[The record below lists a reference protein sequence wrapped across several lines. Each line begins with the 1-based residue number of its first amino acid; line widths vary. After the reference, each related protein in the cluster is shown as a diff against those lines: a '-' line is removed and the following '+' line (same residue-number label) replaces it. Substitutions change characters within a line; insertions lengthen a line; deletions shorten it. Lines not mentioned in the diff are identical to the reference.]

1 MQRNHQ
7 FHIFCLVW
15 LSALVCLAVV
25 PSYGQHQ
32 QFFVTI
38 FDKKSNEPVS
48 YANVLVEG
56 LKSGEK
62 KYFVSSVDGKIPNEI
77 REISRIS
84 ITCVGYK
91 TLFDTISPGQ
101 DFKIRMDPSVLDI
114 EEVVVTAQYSPE
126 RADKSIYK
134 VEVINARQIE
144 QKAAN
149 TMADLLRDQVNMRV
163 SQAGVLGTNLSMQG
177 LSGENVKFLVDGVPM
192 IGRMQGN
199 IDLNQINLSNVD
211 HVEVIEGPMSV
222 IYGSNAL
229 AGVVNII
236 SKENKTSLL
245 KGYANG
251 YYESSGVSNFDG
263 GISAKFNQ
271 NGIALD
277 GGRNF
282 FGGYSVAGSD
292 TGRSQTYKPRRQY
305 FFDGY
310 YTYTQK
316 ILRIKLAGQYFNELL
331 EDKGN
336 LLPPYYET
344 AFDSYFTTIR
354 YTGRIEATLTLPKS
368 HYLTFIGAYSYY
380 SRVKEKYF
388 KDLTTMNEV
397 LTTNPDDQDT
407 TGITSWL
414 AKGTY
419 SKNNP
424 EKKLNYQAGFDF
436 NIESG
441 EGKRILDYSQQI
453 GDYALFGSVKWN
465 PVRRLSL
472 QPGVRLIYNSKY
484 SAPVVYALSGKWSFN
499 DFISA
504 RVSYSKG
511 FRAPSIKELYL
522 YFVDVNHNVQGNPDL
537 GSETSNNINL
547 DLVYGRE
554 KSRFGWSAEL
564 SGFYNHVNNIITLA
578 QSQSNSSL
586 YTYINV
592 DKFNS
597 VSGQFGLCF
606 KLNPSLV
613 IQVGVAET
621 GRSYQQSN
629 QNNSSDF
636 FFSTDVS
643 ANASYSFIKYDMT
656 FALYYKYT
664 GKSPQFQFEEETIT
678 EAYVDPYNTM
688 DFTFSKGF
696 LDNLLRVSTGVKNIF
711 NVVTVPATGGV
722 SGGGAHGSGGNGS
735 ESIGWGRTVFLKLS
749 INFNKVK

>member
-1 MQRNHQ
+1 MIRYHQ
-7 FHIFCLVW
+7 FHYFCFVW
-15 LSALVCLAVV
+15 LSALVCLAVD

-32 QFFVTI
+32 QFFINVT
-38 FDKKSNEPVS
+38 DERSHEPVAF
-48 YANVLVEG
+48 ANVLVQG

-62 KYFVSSVDGKIPNEI
+62 KYFVTSADGSFPNEA

-84 ITCVGYK
+84 ITCVGYE
-91 TLFDTISPGQ
+91 TFTDTIKPKENRSL
-101 DFKIRMDPSVLDI
+101 RMKPSVLKID
-114 EEVVVTAQYSPE
+114 EVVVTAQYSPE

-134 VEVINARQIE
+134 VDVINAKQIE

-177 LSGENVKFLVDGVPM
+177 LSGENVKFLMDGVPM

-245 KGYANG
+245 KGYANT
-251 YYESSGVSNFDG
+251 YYESSGVFNFDG
-263 GISAKFNQ
+263 GISTKLKQ
-271 NGIALD
+271 HGIAAD

-282 FGGYSVAGSD
+282 FAGYSIAGVD
-292 TGRSQTYKPRRQY
+292 TGRAQTFKARRQY

-316 ILRIKLAGQYFNELL
+316 IFRLKMAGQYFNELL

-354 YTGRIEATLTLPKS
+354 YNVRMEATLNLPRS
-368 HYLTFIGAYSYY
+368 HYLSFLGAYSYY
-380 SRVKEKYF
+380 SRIKEKYY

-419 SKNNP
+419 SKNDP
-424 EKKLNYQAGFDF
+424 MKKLNYQAGFDF

-441 EGKRILDYSQQI
+441 EGKRIMDHYQQI
-453 GDYALFGSVKWN
+453 GDYALFGSLKWN
-465 PVRRLSL
+465 PGRHLSL
-472 QPGVRLIYNSKY
+472 QPGIRLIYNTKY
-484 SAPVVYALSGKWSFN
+484 NAPVVYALSGKWSFN
-499 DFISA
+499 DFSSI
-504 RVSYSKG
+504 RLSYSKG

-547 DLVYGRE
+547 GFTYGKE
-554 KSRFGWSAEL
+554 KQRFAWSAEF
-564 SGFYNHVNNIITLA
+564 SAFYNHVNNIITLA
-578 QSQSNSSL
+578 ESQTVNNL

-592 DKFNS
+592 DNFNS
-597 VSGQFGLCF
+597 VSGQLGLSF
-606 KLNPSLV
+606 KFIPSLSV
-613 IQVGVAET
+613 QAGVAET
-621 GRSYQQSN
+621 GRSYK
-629 QNNSSDF
+629 QNEQESSSDF
-636 FFSTDVS
+636 FFTTDVS
-643 ANASYSFIKYDMT
+643 ASALYSIIKYDMS

-664 GKSPQFQFEEETIT
+664 GKSPQFQFEAETIS

-696 LDNLLRVSTGVKNIF
+696 FENLLRVSTGVKNIF
-711 NVVTVPATGGV
+711 DVTTVPATGAVG
-722 SGGGAHGSGGNGS
+722 SGGAHGSGGNGS

-749 INFNKVK
+749 LNFMKNK